1 MEKERIKSNGVALIP
16 FLLFIFI
23 YLGAGIYFD
32 LQGVEMAFYQFPA
45 PTTVLIGVVLAF
57 IMFRGSVDSKFNTFL
72 KGCSDENIIIMCF
85 IYLLAGAFSA
95 VASETGGV
103 ASFVN
108 FGLGFVP
115 ARYMTAGIFLIS
127 AAMSTSIGTSMGTI
141 AAVGPIAVGITKAAG
156 LSMPL
161 TMAALMGGA
170 MFGDNL
176 SVISDTTI
184 AATRTQGV
192 EMRDKFRLNFA
203 IAMPAA
209 LITTAMLFFAGA
221 PKAVAGV
228 EIGDY
233 SIIKILPYAVV
244 LITALMGVNVFAVLT
259 LGLALSS
266 AAGVATGTLTFLS
279 FGKTVYNG
287 MAGMLDVFLTS
298 LFIGGLAEMTRKAGG
313 LQFLIE
319 KIQKMIRGRK
329 SAELGIAAL
338 ASATDFAVANNTV
351 AIIIDGPIAK
361 EITQQYRIDPRR
373 TASLLDIFTCIWQG
387 VIPYGAQ
394 MLLLGAI
401 AGGAVSAADI
411 IPFLWYQMLLAVFA
425 VISIFVPFADGVIRD
440 NPWNWEKGTDEKRL
454 RRLEK

>member
-1 MEKERIKSNGVALIP
+1 M
-16 FLLFIFI
+16 
-23 YLGAGIYFD
+23 
-32 LQGVEMAFYQFPA
+32 
-45 PTTVLIGVVLAF
+45 
-57 IMFRGSVDSKFNTFL
+57 
-72 KGCSDENIIIMCF
+72 
-85 IYLLAGAFSA
+85 
-95 VASETGGV
+95 
-103 ASFVN
+103 
-108 FGLGFVP
+108 
-115 ARYMTAGIFLIS
+115 IS
-127 AAMSTSIGTSMGTI
+127 AAMSTSIGTSMGMI

-266 AAGVATGTLTFLS
+266 AAGVATGTLPFSLSEKRSIMEWQVCSTCSSPRFLS
-279 FGKTVYNG
+279 
-287 MAGMLDVFLTS
+287 
-298 LFIGGLAEMTRKAGG
+298 GGW
-313 LQFLIE
+313 
-319 KIQKMIRGRK
+319 
-329 SAELGIAAL
+329 
-338 ASATDFAVANNTV
+338 
-351 AIIIDGPIAK
+351 
-361 EITQQYRIDPRR
+361 PR
-373 TASLLDIFTCIWQG
+373 
-387 VIPYGAQ
+387 
-394 MLLLGAI
+394 
-401 AGGAVSAADI
+401 
-411 IPFLWYQMLLAVFA
+411 
-425 VISIFVPFADGVIRD
+425 
-440 NPWNWEKGTDEKRL
+440 
-454 RRLEK
+454 